1 MEQFLKEIILEAGQ
15 MTLDFRA
22 RLDKLAVRR
31 KMDKDL
37 VSEADVAVEDFLVSR
52 IQKRYPDHAIF
63 GEESGQ
69 HTGGQYRWIIDPI
82 DGTTSFVHGQPYYSI
97 SIALEQAQNTILAAV
112 NAPALGELYT
122 ARLGHGA
129 FVNGSPIHVSPRS
142 RLSDSVMATGFACIR
157 RHSGFTNLPIF
168 NRMTPILRDVRRYG
182 SAAVDLCYTA
192 CGRLEGFWEMDLKIY
207 DVAAGA
213 LILHEAGG
221 RCTDFSGGSARLYNE
236 VLGTN
241 GHIHTEAMG
250 VIAGVIEGIDK
261 KNKAP

>member
-15 MTLDFRA
+15 MTLDFRV
-22 RLDKLAVRR
+22 RLGELNVKH

-37 VSEADVAVEDFLVSR
+37 VSEADVAVENFLVGL

-69 HTGGQYRWIIDPI
+69 HTGGEYRWIIDPI

-97 SIALEQAQNTILAAV
+97 SIALEQAGKTILAAV
-112 NAPALGELYT
+112 NAPALGELFT
-122 ARLGHGA
+122 ARLGYGA
-129 FVNGSPIHVSPRS
+129 YLNGSPIHVSS
-142 RLSDSVMATGFACIR
+142 RTQLSDSVMATGFACIR
-157 RHSGFTNLPIF
+157 GHSSFTNLPIF
-168 NRMTPILRDVRRYG
+168 NQLVPILRDVRRYG

-192 CGRLEGFWEMDLKIY
+192 CGRMEGFWELNLKIY

-221 RCTDFSGGSARLYNE
+221 RFSDFSGGTGQLSHE

-241 GHIHTEAMG
+241 GHIHEQVMD
-250 VIAGVIEGIDK
+250 VIVRALKDIDHK
-261 KNKAP
+261 SQD